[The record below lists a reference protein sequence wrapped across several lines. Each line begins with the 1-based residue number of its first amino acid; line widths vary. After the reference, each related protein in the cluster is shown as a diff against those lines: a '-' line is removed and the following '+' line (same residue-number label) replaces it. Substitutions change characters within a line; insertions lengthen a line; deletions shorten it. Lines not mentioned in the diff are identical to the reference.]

1 MFYAVKLS
9 KDTDGSWLVDVPA
22 LPFMHTHGRTRD
34 AALSRAGDAVLTGL
48 EMLVDGKAE
57 IPRPLQAAPAR
68 GEAVRLS
75 ALVSAKIELRNAMLA
90 QRAGKYRLG
99 KLLDWHLPQVDRLVN
114 FRHQSKLDQIEQALA
129 ALGRRLVV
137 TSAA

>member
-22 LPFMHTHGRTRD
+22 LPFVHTHGRTRE
-34 AALSRAGDAVLTGL
+34 AALARAVGAVLTGL
-48 EMLVDGKAE
+48 EMLVDDKVE
-57 IPRPLQAAPAR
+57 IPRPLQSAPVR
-68 GEAVRLS
+68 GDAVRLS
-75 ALVSAKIELRNAMLA
+75 ALVAAKIELHNAMLA
-90 QRAGKYRLG
+90 QRVGKYRLG
-99 KLLDWHLPQVDRLVN
+99 KLLDWHLPQVDRLVD
-114 FRHQSKLDQIEQALA
+114 FRHQSKLDQIEQALT